1 MPPVTTKSNEI
12 PAPTELTAVTANVWR
27 WSVWNEPRSMWFN
40 GHLLLVGNSAVL
52 VDPVAMSESVVAA
65 LRAASPTVMTWLCV
79 LTNRDHVRAVEQAR
93 TEFTA
98 RVLVPKADATAM
110 QLASD
115 RQLEDEDVIANAID
129 VVAVAGGKSP
139 GELALYW
146 RAKKLLVLGDAAV
159 GKPAG
164 GLSMLPDD
172 KFADITAARAGV
184 AALAELGANVILVG
198 DGDDILDGGAAALGA
213 LGNGPKKAPA
223 ALKSATPGC

>member
-1 MPPVTTKSNEI
+1 M
-12 PAPTELTAVTANVWR
+12 
-27 WSVWNEPRSMWFN
+27 
-40 GHLLLVGNSAVL
+40 L

-65 LRAASPTVMTWLCV
+65 LRAAAPTVMAWLCV
-79 LTNRDHVRAVEQAR
+79 LTNRDHVRAAEQAR

-98 RVLVPKADATAM
+98 RILVPKADATAM
-110 QLASD
+110 TLASD

-159 GKPAG
+159 GKAG
-164 GLSMLPDD
+164 GLTMLPDD

-184 AALAELGANVILVG
+184 AALAELGANLILVG
-198 DGDDILDGGAAALGA
+198 DGDDILDGGTAALGA
-213 LGNGPKKAPA
+213 LGSGPKKIPA
-223 ALKSATPGC
+223 ALKSAVPGC